1 MDTKVTLSF
10 DAEVINKAKIFAEKH
25 NISLSRLTEYLYKK
39 MTEKSYKNLEDI
51 DISDWVHAVAE
62 GDVKYISK
70 AKSRKDLR
78 SEYRDSKK

>member
-10 DAEVINKAKIFAEKH
+10 DAEVIRKAKVFAEEH

-39 MTEKSYKNLEDI
+39 MTEKSYQSLEDI

-62 GDVKYISK
+62 GEVKYTPK
-70 AKSRKDLR
+70 PKSTKELR
-78 SEYRDSKK
+78 AEYYQSKK